1 MKEIRNI
8 KSHDELSENNKNNRK
23 NIKNTQ
29 IQNNIF
35 FLNIYKM
42 INITKETWKRNVE
55 VIVDG
60 KLVNW

>member
-35 FLNIYKM
+35 F
-42 INITKETWKRNVE
+42 
-55 VIVDG
+55 
-60 KLVNW
+60 

>member
-1 MKEIRNI
+1 MKEIRKI

-42 INITKETWKRNVE
+42 INITKETWK
-55 VIVDG
+55 
-60 KLVNW
+60 KMLK